1 MINIYILIVVMV
13 VIGIVVSNSR
23 GTRAARRKNQNFIE
37 GQLGK
42 YRTKSTQKMHVPKAS
57 DLDA

>member
-1 MINIYILIVVMV
+1 MV

-23 GTRAARRKNQNFIE
+23 GTRNARRKNQNFIE